1 MPDQRSLNEMV
12 RNAIDD
18 QFGLP
23 KDADAKLRSASNY
36 NLLRYLLT
44 EITKA
49 AVTYAL
55 QNDLSEDEF
64 EYNLLP
70 EAIDIVRDIQYALV
84 TDPHNGDVKNWRFWK
99 HEDFIIKRIKNKD
112 VPLIDRSQ
120 LESAATRYLDS
131 PLRTKAIDRVLIDS
145 LMAMEVFAFGDEMLN
160 PEQFFKV
167 SPLKTWHVL
176 WTYLLGQAGNLFLFG
191 IIIGV
196 VVWLRSQNV
205 LAETTTGWAIGI
217 LIVIFLLMFALAT
230 LSLPGL
236 WMGQRAERKKITN
249 LLGGMV
255 GLYNELKSD
264 GAISAPY
271 IRQRAQTIAAE
282 GAVWPAPLF
291 AVLDDVVART
301 GRF

>member
-18 QFGLP
+18 QFRLP

-49 AVTYAL
+49 AVTYAV
-55 QNDLSEDEF
+55 QHDLSEDEF
-64 EYNLLP
+64 EYSLLA

-84 TDPHNGDVKNWRFWK
+84 TDPHNGDAKNWKFWK
-99 HEDFIIKRIKNKD
+99 HEDFIIQRIKNKD
-112 VPLIDRSQ
+112 VPRIDRFQ

-145 LMAMEVFAFGDEMLN
+145 LVAMEVFAFGDEMLN

-167 SPLKTWHVL
+167 SPLKTWHVF
-176 WTYLLGQAGNLFLFG
+176 WTYLFGQAGNLFLFG
-191 IIIGV
+191 IIVAV
-196 VVWLRSQNV
+196 VVWLRSQSV
-205 LAETTTGWAIGI
+205 LADTTTGWAIGI
-217 LIVIFLLMFALAT
+217 VVVIFLLMFALAT

-236 WMGQRAERKKITN
+236 WMGQRAERKKIIN

-264 GAISAPY
+264 GAISAPH
-271 IRQRAQTIAAE
+271 IRQRAQMIAAE